1 MKIKIKDANLYN
13 CEGFMTDIELVDK
26 INTVFKTDNS
36 HNTKGDGETIMGMTL
51 AGLIEVAPRDFFT
64 PMGDGEILF
73 TKSEVDKVIK
83 YLDAFGLSLNQMVRA
98 NKSRRCEGELIQTQT
113 TNLDAEPA
121 MTYGYNPTDAE
132 LDKAVE
138 ENEAFQKK
146 IDNDPIE
153 QAKILATATPV
164 VTQ

>member
-13 CEGFMTDIELVDK
+13 CEGFMTDMELVDK
-26 INTVFKTDNS
+26 INDTFKNDT
-36 HNTKGDGETIMGMTL
+36 ELGMTL

-64 PMGDGEILF
+64 PMGDREILF
-73 TKSEVDKVIK
+73 TRSEVEKVIK

-98 NKSRRCEGELIQTQT
+98 NKSKRHNGEVRQIQV
-113 TNLDAEPA
+113 TNLDTEPA
-121 MTYGYNPTDAE
+121 MTYGYKPTDAE

>member
-1 MKIKIKDANLYN
+1 MQIKTKDANLYN
-13 CEGFMTDIELVDK
+13 CEGFMTDMELVDK
-26 INTVFKTDNS
+26 INNSFKNDT
-36 HNTKGDGETIMGMTL
+36 EFGMTL
-51 AGLIEVAPRDFFT
+51 AGLIEVAPRDFFS
-64 PMGDGEILF
+64 PMGDGEIMF

-98 NKSRRCEGELIQTQT
+98 NKSKRHNGEVRQIQV
-113 TNLDAEPA
+113 TNLDTEPA
-121 MTYGYNPTDAE
+121 MTYGYKPTDAE

-153 QAKILATATPV
+153 QAKLLATATPV